1 MNTKN
6 RSERKECGWCNEYL
20 YIDSLTEVKPPQ
32 FWPSC
37 VEMRKKN
44 WKQFATITPL
54 HFSLNIHMVP
64 RSMNEW
70 WKYCI
75 PKGVTFKE
83 GTLKSLHDEKYGP

>member
-54 HFSLNIHMVP
+54 HSSLNIHMVP
-64 RSMNEW
+64 GVWMNGENTV
-70 WKYCI
+70 Y
-75 PKGVTFKE
+75 PKVWPLNE
-83 GTLKSLHDEKYGP
+83 GMLKSLHDEKYGP